1 MSHPVKAIEVN
12 TPYKILGAATD
23 GYLYKEA
30 NNNVYIRHNKSNRV
44 FTLQCHP
51 GKDTMYLIEN
61 YPLSVLTNNITAQK
75 IALQVKQYEDDLSK
89 AMDNIKEK
97 DTVIENL
104 ERENIATQ
112 SIVASLRYYDN
123 ELIKHKD
130 QIIENLMALKIKK
143 RKEVEDECI
152 KARNFILAGNGKI
165 VFKVLHK
172 DLAEAITSANRQLVS
187 IQEQKEKIQMEKD
200 LAVKEGARCANVLS
214 LHTTIL
220 QSMVELLKNMTDAM
234 RVIDENNRVRLNN
247 NTQNA
252 AALML
257 KENRLILSVLYDDI
271 LRMMQLIVEGGGSGN
286 NPKYGYGLSR
296 KYPSRLAV
304 IMQNALPNGVYTL
317 SQIAKQLNSDV
328 WAIVFRTISV
338 LSTIV
343 MERRMGSTSYKIKRK
358 LSACSSDFLA
368 RELSRRGAVRT
379 DLEREPKEYLA
390 YSLGSL
396 LIQTE
401 QERNA
406 TSLVHSACALVGDEV
421 RLTWIQHG
429 SGDHVDYRLEMK
441 GEIQSY
447 TRFGGRLSKD
457 ATASYGEL

>member
-1 MSHPVKAIEVN
+1 MSHPVKAIEIN
-12 TPYKILGAATD
+12 TPYKICGAATD
-23 GYLYKEA
+23 GYLWKEV
-30 NNNVYIRHNKSNRV
+30 NNKIYIRHNSSNR
-44 FTLQCHP
+44 FFALQSHP

-61 YPLSVLTNNITAQK
+61 YPLAVLTNNITAQN
-75 IALQVKQYEDDLSK
+75 IALQVKQYEDDLNT
-89 AMDNIKEK
+89 AVENLKEK
-97 DTVIENL
+97 DTAIENL
-104 ERENIATQ
+104 ERENIETQ
-112 SIVASLRYYDN
+112 SIVANLRYYDN

-143 RKEVEDECI
+143 KKEVEDECI
-152 KARNFILAGNGKI
+152 KARNFILAGDGKI

-172 DLAEAITSANRQLVS
+172 DLATAIVSVKKQLAS
-187 IQEQKEKIQMEKD
+187 IQIQKEKIQIEKD

-220 QSMVELLKNMTDAM
+220 QSVVELLKNMTDAM
-234 RVIDENNRVRLNN
+234 RVIDENNMVRLNN

-252 AALML
+252 ANLLL

-271 LRMMQLIVEGGGSGN
+271 LRMMQLVVEGGGSGN

-304 IMQNALPNGVYTL
+304 IMQSALPNGVYTL
-317 SQIAKQLNSDV
+317 SALAKQLNGDV
-328 WAIVFRTISV
+328 WAMVFRTVTVI
-338 LSTIV
+338 STIE
-343 MERRMGSTSYKIKRK
+343 MERRMGSTSYKMKRK
-358 LSACSSDFLA
+358 LSACSSEFLA
-368 RELSRRGAVRT
+368 QELKRRGAVRT
-379 DLEREPKEYLA
+379 TLEREPKEYLA
-390 YSLGSL
+390 YSLGTL

-406 TSLVHSACALVGDEV
+406 TSLVHSACVLVGNKV

-441 GEIQSY
+441 GALQSY
-447 TRFGGRLSKD
+447 KRFGGRLSKD
-457 ATASYGEL
+457 ATATYGDL